1 MNMIN
6 SFFLVGPMGVGKTT
20 IGQLLA
26 KKLQHDFLD
35 SDLWI
40 EQNNGLSIPQIFASL
55 GEEVFRDLESEAID
69 RLSMHSNI
77 VLSTGGGAI
86 LSEKNREQLKAR
98 GIVIFLDLLPEQ
110 IFQRIQGDQ
119 TRPLLQ
125 TADPLT
131 TMQAIYDIRKP
142 LYLDSAHY
150 HLSVENRV
158 PEEISN
164 LLVNLYNGTLNTFPD
179 WCKPLKK

>member
-20 IGQLLA
+20 IGRLLA
-26 KKLQHDFLD
+26 EKMPCTFLD
-35 SDLWI
+35 SDVWI
-40 EQNNGLSIPQIFASL
+40 EQSMSQSIPTIFSSF
-55 GEEVFRDLESEAID
+55 GEEVFRDIESEAID
-69 RLSMHSNI
+69 GLTQQSKI

-86 LSEKNREQLKAR
+86 LREINRERLKSR
-98 GIVIFLDLLPEQ
+98 GTVVFLDLSPEK
-110 IFQRIQGDQ
+110 IFQRIEGDQ

-125 TADPLT
+125 TDNPLA

-150 HLSVENRV
+150 HLSVENRT
-158 PEEISN
+158 PEEISE
-164 LLVNLYNGTLNTFPD
+164 LLVNLYNGTMNTFPN
-179 WCKPLKK
+179 WCTPLKK

>member
-20 IGQLLA
+20 IGRLLA
-26 KKLQHDFLD
+26 EKVPCAFLD
-35 SDLWI
+35 SDVWI
-40 EQNNGLSIPQIFASL
+40 EQSMNQSIPTIFSSF
-55 GEEVFRDLESEAID
+55 GENIFRDIESEAID
-69 RLSMHSNI
+69 GLTQQSKI

-86 LSEKNREQLKAR
+86 LREINRERLKSR
-98 GIVIFLDLLPEQ
+98 GTVIFLDLSPEK
-110 IFQRIQGDQ
+110 IFQRIEGDQ

-125 TADPLT
+125 TNNPLA

-150 HLSVENRV
+150 HLSVENRA
-158 PEEISN
+158 PEEISD
-164 LLVNLYNGTLNTFPD
+164 LLVNLYNGTMNTSPN

>member
-1 MNMIN
+1 MNTIN

-20 IGQLLA
+20 IGRLLA
-26 KKLQHDFLD
+26 EKLQCTFLD
-35 SDLWI
+35 SDVWI
-40 EQNNGLSIPQIFASL
+40 EQSMNQSIPSVFALL
-55 GEEVFRDLESEAID
+55 GEEAFRDIESEAIEG
-69 RLSMHSNI
+69 LTVQPKS

-86 LSEKNREQLKAR
+86 LRDVNRRRLNER
-98 GIVIFLDLLPEQ
+98 GTVVFLDLLPEQ
-110 IFQRIQGDQ
+110 IFQRIKGDQ

-125 TADPLT
+125 TDNPLA

-150 HLSVENRV
+150 HLSVESRT
-158 PEEISN
+158 PEEISD
-164 LLVNLYNGTLNTFPD
+164 LLVNLYNGRMNIFPD